1 MKHILSLTAMFLVVA
16 GLNAQDRKPA
26 PADSIRDIE
35 QVVITAGRVAQQ
47 RSEAPVAIA
56 TVSRRTIEETRA
68 QTMDLLLN
76 KVSGVYNN
84 NLGNEQH
91 SMSIRQPITTKSLF
105 LYLEDGIPIRTTGVF
120 NHNALLELNLPAA
133 ERIEVIKGPSSSLY
147 GAEAIGGVVNV
158 ITESPSEKPSG
169 YLNVQRNNNGYF
181 RSDARFG
188 MTKGKFGIILSGYY
202 AQRRS
207 GQTEYSDFDKKAF
220 SAKAVYAFTDRTKWT
235 NALAYVD
242 YYSDMTGGLDSIKF
256 SRRDFSTFHTFTYRA
271 VESFRYRSTFEHVW
285 AEGRVTSMTFM
296 YRDNSIAQNPSY
308 SVWSTSNPLRYRGQI
323 NDNAFS
329 TTALF
334 LQHVHPLKK
343 LKGRLVAGGNIDR
356 SPQTY
361 MAEFIWI
368 DRATPTGK
376 FTGYSRP
383 AKDSLLNDYRTNILN
398 TAAFAQLEFTPFK
411 RLRVVGSVRYDDFR
425 YDFRNSLPPSATSG
439 GPSSVQHFSRFTP
452 KVGAT
457 YNIKG
462 IGFYANY
469 SEGYVPPQLNELFN
483 SVKTPYLRPQ
493 TFRNTELGGWMSL
506 WGDRLYADWSL
517 YALEGSNE
525 IISVRQADGT
535 NVNQNSGRSMHKGIE
550 YGIRYKAGEQ
560 LSVRFS
566 GTNARHSFTDYVV
579 RGVSFNGKEMS
590 GSPRFMANAEA
601 TWRPAFAKGL
611 RVGAEWQRLGR
622 YFMDDTNLFTYSGFD
637 LVHARIGY
645 QRKWMDLWLNV
656 LNLTNAYYATS
667 VTKSTASGNA
677 SYSYNLG
684 MPREITLG
692 FGVKF

>member
-1 MKHILSLTAMFLVVA
+1 M
-16 GLNAQDRKPA
+16 
-26 PADSIRDIE
+26 PADSVREIE
-35 QVVITAGRVAQQ
+35 QIVITAGKVAQQ
-47 RSEAPVAIA
+47 RAEAPVAIA

-68 QTMDLLLN
+68 QTMDILLN

-158 ITESPSEKPSG
+158 ITEDPTLKPSG
-169 YLNVQRNNNGYF
+169 YLNMQRNNNGYL
-181 RSDARFG
+181 RTDARFG
-188 MTKGKFGIILSGYY
+188 FTKGKLGVIVSGYY

-207 GQTEYSDFDKKAF
+207 GQTEYSDFDKKSI
-220 SAKAVYAFTDRTKWT
+220 SAKAIYKFTDRTSWT
-235 NALAYVD
+235 NALSYVD

-271 VESFRYRSTFEHVW
+271 VESFRYRSTLEHVW
-285 AEGRVTSMTFM
+285 SEGKVTNLTFM

-308 SVWSTSNPLRYRGQI
+308 SVGSTSNPLRFRGQI
-323 NDNAFS
+323 NDNTFS

-334 LQHVHPLKK
+334 LQHVHPLKF

-356 SPQTY
+356 SPQEY
-361 MAEFIWI
+361 IAEFIWI
-368 DRATPTGK
+368 NRASPTGK
-376 FTGYSRP
+376 FTDYVRP
-383 AKDSLLNDYRTNILN
+383 AKDSILNDYRTNILN
-398 TAAFAQLEFTPFK
+398 TAAFAQLELTPVK
-411 RLRVVGSVRYDDFR
+411 RLRVVASLRFDDFR
-425 YDFRNSLPPSATSG
+425 YDFRNSLPASATSG

-483 SVKTPYLRPQ
+483 SVKTPYLKPQ
-493 TFRNTELGGWMSL
+493 TFRNTEMGGWLSL
-506 WGDRLYADWSL
+506 WGDKLYADWSL

-535 NVNQNSGRSMHKGIE
+535 NVNQNAGRSMHKGIE
-550 YGIRYKAGEQ
+550 YGFRYKAGEKFT
-560 LSVRFS
+560 LRFS
-566 GTNARHSFTDYVV
+566 GTHARHSFVDYVV
-579 RGVSFNGKEMS
+579 RGVNFNGKEMS
-590 GSPRFMANAEA
+590 GAPRFMANAEA
-601 TWRPAFAKGL
+601 VWRPGFVKGL
-611 RVGAEWQRLGR
+611 RLGAEWQRLGK
-622 YFMDDTNLFTYSGFD
+622 YFMDDANRFTYSGFD
-637 LVHARIGY
+637 LVHARVGY
-645 QRKWMDLWLNV
+645 QYKWVDLWLNV

-692 FGVKF
+692 VGVKF